1 LLLRPRARRL
11 LATSF
16 LTVLT
21 VVVLAGCAND
31 RSDDGDA
38 SAAAPAARDESSGG
52 RAANGNPA
60 SASETTAPTV
70 DLAQAQVPGEPR
82 EIVYTAQVDV
92 RVRDVDDA
100 LDAANGA
107 VDDAGGRV
115 FEQRSDLG
123 QEPTITATYKV
134 PPARFDELLDAI
146 SKLGRVRERTVDSS
160 DVTGQVVDLEARIR
174 ATRTSVERLQA
185 LLAQS
190 GSVGDLLT
198 AERELVTREGQLE
211 ALEGQLATLRAQV
224 DQATITAV
232 FTSRAAP
239 AAAKPGEPTKLP
251 GFLSGLRTGAQ
262 AFGNTA
268 TVVGGVFGFALPF
281 LLVAVVVAVPYF
293 VLRRRHRHAEA

>member
-1 LLLRPRARRL
+1 
-11 LATSF
+11 
-16 LTVLT
+16 
-21 VVVLAGCAND
+21 
-31 RSDDGDA
+31 
-38 SAAAPAARDESSGG
+38 
-52 RAANGNPA
+52 
-60 SASETTAPTV
+60 
-70 DLAQAQVPGEPR
+70 
-82 EIVYTAQVDV
+82 
-92 RVRDVDDA
+92 
-100 LDAANGA
+100 
-107 VDDAGGRV
+107 V

-268 TVVGGVFGFALPF
+268 IVVGGVFGFALPF